1 MKHLKTFESFSVNE
15 EEGKFRKFFTGH
27 EDKDAKE
34 ATKES
39 FYSQLDKFESEAQED
54 DNMVFNRANLE
65 KRAKDNNFKGKLVA
79 RESASDNR
87 VYVIYELG
95 HTGLEELGAVAA
107 NKRNNP
113 LN

>member
-1 MKHLKTFESFSVNE
+1 MKHLKTFESFSLNE

-27 EDKDAKE
+27 EDKAAKE

-39 FYSQLDKFESEAQED
+39 FYAELDKFEKEAQED

-65 KRAKDNNFKGKLVA
+65 AKAKENNFKGKLVA

-87 VYVIYELG
+87 VYVIYEVG
-95 HTGLEELGAVAA
+95 HSGLEKLGNIAAGTVAVS
-107 NKRNNP
+107 
-113 LN
+113 

>member
-1 MKHLKTFESFSVNE
+1 MKHLKTFESFSLNE

-27 EDKDAKE
+27 EDKGAKE

-39 FYSQLDKFESEAQED
+39 FYAELDKFEKEAQED

-65 KRAKDNNFKGKLVA
+65 AKAKENNFKGKLVA

-87 VYVIYELG
+87 VYVVYEKG
-95 HTGLEELGAVAA
+95 RSGFENIASAAAGSVAVS
-107 NKRNNP
+107 
-113 LN
+113 

>member
-1 MKHLKTFESFSVNE
+1 MKHLRTFESFSLNE

-27 EDKDAKE
+27 DDKASKE

-39 FYSQLDKFESEAQED
+39 FYAELDKFEKEAQED
-54 DNMVFNRANLE
+54 DNMVFNRAYIE
-65 KRAKDNNFKGKLVA
+65 KRAKDNNYKGKLVA

-95 HTGLEELGAVAA
+95 RTGLEDLGAIAA
-107 NKRNNP
+107 NKRDNP